1 MKVLEVPLGK
11 KINSNGTRRYQFYYL
26 SVLKTRQKLVKV
38 NNKFYDWGDSVSH
51 AGAPVNNISLLRLIS
66 PAVLINF
73 NFKKYK
79 KDIDIS
85 RVTAT

>member
-26 SVLKTRQKLVKV
+26 SELKTLQKLVKV
-38 NNKFYDWGDSVSH
+38 NSKFYDWGDSVSH
-51 AGAPVNNISLLRLIS
+51 AGAPVINISLLRLIS
-66 PAVLINF
+66 PVLINF
-73 NFKKYK
+73 NFKKFK

>member
-38 NNKFYDWGDSVSH
+38 NNNWGDSVSH